1 MKTGV
6 SERTARHS
14 LFELW
19 VSGRMIQPKRRKG
32 DTKCH
37 ANNVIPATL
46 LLIVCCLLCG
56 CTASRNVLKDSPA
69 PDGAV
74 AGFWLGLWHGI
85 ILPISFVVSLF
96 QDTVNVY
103 EVHNN
108 GGEFWFLARRLHVR
122 AGREVP
128 PESKQK
134 KSKNEKEPTMKIVRP
149 WSLAS
154 QIGVE
159 RRRWLPLGSLRATE
173 GGKGR
178 RNV

>member
-1 MKTGV
+1 M
-6 SERTARHS
+6 SRQQLATA
-14 LFELW
+14 
-19 VSGRMIQPKRRKG
+19 M
-32 DTKCH
+32 
-37 ANNVIPATL
+37 L

-108 GGEFWFLARRLHVR
+108 GGWYNFGFSLGVFMLGGAGSAAR
-122 AGREVP
+122 
-128 PESKQK
+128 KQA
-134 KSKNEKEPTMKIVRP
+134 EEI
-149 WSLAS
+149 
-154 QIGVE
+154 QE
-159 RRRWLPLGSLRATE
+159 
-173 GGKGR
+173 
-178 RNV
+178 